1 MIRVIK
7 KGITSVSDWM
17 LYSVLSEKQKES
29 LKNLF
34 TEEQKEK
41 LKELTQY
48 GRKHTQKKA
57 VKHLRDHLYS
67 LGFTQQALTEL
78 KTWYQKEKNNYVKRM
93 IAWELMQWHDNKHT
107 NDDAIVSL
115 IFSYVAMCG
124 ERYYTHLTYHYS

>member
-78 KTWYQKEKNNYVKRM
+78 KTWYQKERSEEHTS
-93 IAWELMQWHDNKHT
+93 ELQ
-107 NDDAIVSL
+107 SR
-115 IFSYVAMCG
+115 G
-124 ERYYTHLTYHYS
+124 HLVCRLLLAKKKTSR